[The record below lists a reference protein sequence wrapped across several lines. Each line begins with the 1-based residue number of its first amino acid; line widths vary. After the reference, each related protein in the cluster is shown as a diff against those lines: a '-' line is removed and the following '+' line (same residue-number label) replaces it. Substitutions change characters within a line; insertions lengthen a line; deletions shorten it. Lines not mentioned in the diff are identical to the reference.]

1 MHSYHVKHLIQAAAV
16 TVSYLCNLVM
26 ITSELWDRENLL
38 KLRQTDRQT
47 AFHNECLNSDDC
59 MYVCTI
65 STHSQY
71 IRMWLYSNHYV
82 EIMIMCGI
90 DIELSAIIIKVKGF
104 CTTNH

>member
-1 MHSYHVKHLIQAAAV
+1 
-16 TVSYLCNLVM
+16 
-26 ITSELWDRENLL
+26 
-38 KLRQTDRQT
+38 
-47 AFHNECLNSDDC
+47 